1 MIICL
6 PFPTIGGAAEE
17 AHAGRE
23 AQGLQRPQPRPAPQP
38 PAEAPGQA
46 PRGGQAE
53 GEWRPVAE
61 RLLLL
66 E

>member
-6 PFPTIGGAAEE
+6 PSPSIGGAAEE
-17 AHAGRE
+17 ARAGRE

-53 GEWRPVAE
+53 GELGSVAV
-61 RLLLL
+61 RLLML